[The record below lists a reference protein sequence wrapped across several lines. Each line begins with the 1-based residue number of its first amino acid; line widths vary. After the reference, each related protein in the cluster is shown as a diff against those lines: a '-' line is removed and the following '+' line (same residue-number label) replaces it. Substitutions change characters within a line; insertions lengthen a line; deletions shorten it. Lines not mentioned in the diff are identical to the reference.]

1 MNKWTLHL
9 KTFSKA
15 AKKITWCI
23 WSHHKTQIEEILQTH
38 LSLDEH
44 VQSVLKSNLQT
55 LKKKRNQK
63 KAEIFIVWN
72 KLNKLGDESNNLVKS
87 YTWIIRNWVYRLVE
101 YTEHR
106 KTKVT
111 HHANWYSHSLLTGTL
126 PTMLE
131 GYHQASRCK
140 TLKHHC
146 RANVYKNS
154 SNEK

>member
-1 MNKWTLHL
+1 M
-9 KTFSKA
+9 
-15 AKKITWCI
+15 
-23 WSHHKTQIEEILQTH
+23 QIH
-38 LSLDEH
+38 LSLDKH
-44 VQSVLKSNLQT
+44 IQSVLKSNLQT

-111 HHANWYSHSLLTGTL
+111 HHAN
-126 PTMLE
+126 
-131 GYHQASRCK
+131 
-140 TLKHHC
+140 
-146 RANVYKNS
+146 
-154 SNEK
+154 